1 MENRRLKKSV
11 VYLLYGLGF
20 VLLVGVAFTIEN
32 VFTKKTLDDKLTYV
46 SKTIFDEVVPV
57 VAADYK
63 VIRPVNKSEVQVI
76 YGYYD
81 YKADEENQRSS
92 ILVYDKTYMQSSGI
106 TYGYK
111 EAFDVVSILDGK
123 VITVKQDELLGN
135 IVEVEHNNGII
146 SVYQSLDKVNVKVND
161 TIKQGAIIGT
171 SGKNNLNQST
181 EYCLYFEMIVNGN
194 LVNPNDYY
202 DKSLN
207 EI

>member
-11 VYLLYGLGF
+11 VYLLYGVGF

-32 VFTKKTLDDKLTYV
+32 AFTKKTFDDELTYV

-57 VAADYK
+57 VASDYK
-63 VIRPVNKSEVQVI
+63 VIRPVNKSEVQVV

-81 YKADEENQRSS
+81 YKADDENQRNS

-106 TYGYK
+106 TYGYN
-111 EAFDVVSILDGK
+111 ESFDVVSILDGK

-135 IVEVEHNNGII
+135 IVEIEHSNGII
-146 SVYQSLDKVNVKVND
+146 SIYQSLDKVNVKVND
-161 TIKQGAIIGT
+161 TVKQGAIIGT
-171 SGKNNLNQST
+171 SGKNNLNQNT

-194 LVNPNDYY
+194 IVNPNDYY
-202 DKSLN
+202 DKSVN

>member
-1 MENRRLKKSV
+1 MEKRRLKKSV

-46 SKTIFDEVVPV
+46 SKTVFDKVIPV
-57 VAADYK
+57 VATDYK
-63 VIRPVNKSEVQVI
+63 IIRPINKSEIQVI

-81 YKADEENQRSS
+81 YKSDDENQRNS

-106 TYGYK
+106 TYGYS
-111 EAFDVVSILDGK
+111 ESFDVVSILDGK

-135 IVEVEHNNGII
+135 IVEIEHNNGII
-146 SVYQSLDKVNVKVND
+146 SIYQSLDSVNVKVND
-161 TIKQGAIIGT
+161 TIKQGTIIGK
-171 SGKNNLNQST
+171 SGKNNLNKTT

-194 LVNPNDYY
+194 LVNPNNYY
-202 DKSLN
+202 DKTVD